1 MDLNEMD
8 ENWQKVAPTLAAIE
22 RTNPFSV
29 PERYFDEMQQQLQSR
44 MRIAQFDNEDLYF
57 NLPDNYFEKLESKVT
72 SVIKLEHLKEIS
84 DSQAF
89 SIPENYFETLEEK
102 IKAKVES
109 EVLKTSQP
117 KVKRLFY
124 NWKTYAA
131 AASITAIISFGI
143 YFNSKNNNLDAQIA
157 KLPADE
163 IVEYLQLYS
172 DAGDAPIIIK
182 NLGTEFNIS
191 ELGPDVTEQEIEQYL
206 ELN

>member
-22 RTNPFSV
+22 KTNPFSV
-29 PERYFDEMQQQLQSR
+29 PDGYFDQMQQQLQSR
-44 MRIAQFDNEDLYF
+44 IGIAQFDNEEPYF
-57 NLPDNYFEKLESKVT
+57 NVPDNYFETLESKIT
-72 SVIKLEHLKEIS
+72 SVINLEHLKEIS
-84 DSQAF
+84 DNQAF
-89 SIPENYFETLEEK
+89 SIPENYFDTLEEK
-102 IKAKVES
+102 IKAKIGS

-117 KVKRLFY
+117 KVRRLFSS
-124 NWKTYAA
+124 WKTYAA

-143 YFNSKNNNLDAQIA
+143 YFNSKNNNLEAQIA
-157 KLPADE
+157 KLPADD

-182 NLGTEFNIS
+182 NLGTEFDIS
-191 ELGPDVTEQEIEQYL
+191 ELSPDVTEQEIEQYL